1 MTKKTTNKKRTK
13 VGRPKKSVKERV
25 EAIKFDYGKIEKIAM
40 YGLTDAQLADLLD
53 VDIRT
58 IHRWKKDEQFV
69 SHLKKGKL
77 VADIKVMDS
86 FYKRALGFE
95 YTEVKKEGTD
105 AGTVEMIS
113 KVTKTT
119 KYFPPDTGA
128 CIFWLKNRLGWVDKQ
143 EFTGYDDVVIEV
155 NLVD

>member
-1 MTKKTTNKKRTK
+1 MTTKNKKK
-13 VGRPKKSVKERV
+13 NKGGRPKVPVKKRV
-25 EAIKFDYGKIEKIAM
+25 EAIKFDLKKLQKILM
-40 YGLTDAQLADLLD
+40 YGLTDAQIADLLE

-58 IHRWKKDEQFV
+58 IHRWKKDSAFL

-77 VADIKVMDS
+77 YADMKVMDS
-86 FYKRALGFE
+86 FFKRATGFE
-95 YTEVKKEGTD
+95 YTEVKTEGAD

-128 CIFWLKNRLGWVDKQ
+128 CIFWLKNRQGWVDKQ
-143 EFTGYDDVVIEV
+143 EFAMEDVVIKIG
-155 NLVD
+155 LVD